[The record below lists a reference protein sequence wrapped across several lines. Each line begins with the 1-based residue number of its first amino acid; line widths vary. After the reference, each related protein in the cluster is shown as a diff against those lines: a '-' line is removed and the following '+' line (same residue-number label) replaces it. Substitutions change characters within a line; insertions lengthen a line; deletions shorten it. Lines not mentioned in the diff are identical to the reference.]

1 MTRLAKDTTARGT
14 PQFRSAFHSLS
25 CPGRPADNHCWL
37 ALLPDAGIAAH
48 PSSFP
53 ISTVSAFSDLSA
65 RGITDPVAE
74 PGSREPRIVVLYDN
88 D

>member
-1 MTRLAKDTTARGT
+1 MTRLAKDTTTRGT

-25 CPGRPADNHCWL
+25 CPGRPADEDCWL
-37 ALLPDAGIAAH
+37 ALLPDSGIAAH

-53 ISTVSAFSDLSA
+53 ISTISAFSYLSA
-65 RGITDPVAE
+65 GGVAGPVAE
-74 PGSREPRIVVLYDN
+74 PVSRGPRIIVLYDN